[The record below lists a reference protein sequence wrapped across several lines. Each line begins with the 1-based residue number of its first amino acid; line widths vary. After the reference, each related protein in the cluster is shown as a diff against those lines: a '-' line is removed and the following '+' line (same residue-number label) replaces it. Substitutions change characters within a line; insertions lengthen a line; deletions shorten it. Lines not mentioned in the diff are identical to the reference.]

1 MCNQIKVSVIIPVYN
16 AEKYLHQCIGS
27 VLGQTLADIEVICVD
42 DGSTDGSLDILREY
56 SEKDGRVTV
65 ITQQNKFAGVAR
77 NTGMDAAKGKYYAF
91 LDADDYITDDGLEK
105 LYHIA
110 EDNHL
115 DFVKTACY
123 QYDDTAKKV
132 SVDPVYSNSWF
143 KRKNQVIR
151 FEDCH
156 EQFMDVGDVPWNA
169 LYSAEFIKKNNLRYN
184 NLRCAN
190 DSSFYIACLVNAD
203 RIMVCEE
210 YLVYHRTN
218 VAGSLVS
225 VRYRFFENQ
234 IQSYDTICD
243 IVNKST
249 VSDDVKK
256 YVICIELIRTF
267 LWYEKLISK
276 KVNAF
281 GVVDVTTRFVR
292 DYNPEVL
299 GKKYW
304 NVFKNTHY
312 IYYYNKLKKR
322 AEINFVHE
330 KTENPEISVI
340 IPVDKTSIHIA
351 ECIDSVIAGDF
362 ENVEIIC
369 VNANAEASALE
380 WVERYA
386 QTDKRITVEKQSS
399 HTVGGAYNRG
409 VAFAGG
415 KYIAFA
421 AFDRKLDKKYISS
434 LYSEAIK
441 TDADIVV
448 GTAVNNRT
456 TADKLAENVFTFT
469 PVTTDGKLVRKQF
482 IVDNNISF
490 ADTDNFCSIGFF
502 CDAISK
508 AALISGTDAA
518 KSEYFDNYPKTEDSV
533 AEDFALALQRAQE
546 KVCGTEHSGC
556 RYKSYADM
564 AVCYMADMLKN
575 AVRAETLEKIYCSLP
590 EYLRI
595 LGIGTDNIGTFGI
608 KGEGG
613 YIAAVIK
620 YKSFED
626 YLFEEVKNFRTFEDE
641 KITRYKGVISRGKK
655 ARSKFNTVTYSVK
668 SAVSAMKGCYRDYG
682 FMYTV
687 NLMLKKL
694 KKQK

>member
-1 MCNQIKVSVIIPVYN
+1 
-16 AEKYLHQCIGS
+16 
-27 VLGQTLADIEVICVD
+27 
-42 DGSTDGSLDILREY
+42 
-56 SEKDGRVTV
+56 
-65 ITQQNKFAGVAR
+65 
-77 NTGMDAAKGKYYAF
+77 
-91 LDADDYITDDGLEK
+91 
-105 LYHIA
+105 
-110 EDNHL
+110 
-115 DFVKTACY
+115 
-123 QYDDTAKKV
+123 
-132 SVDPVYSNSWF
+132 
-143 KRKNQVIR
+143 
-151 FEDCH
+151 
-156 EQFMDVGDVPWNA
+156 MDVGDVPWNA

-190 DSSFYIACLVNAD
+190 DSSFYIACLANAD

-256 YVICIELIRTF
+256 YVICSELIRTF

-351 ECIDSVIAGDF
+351 ECM
-362 ENVEIIC
+362 
-369 VNANAEASALE
+369 
-380 WVERYA
+380 
-386 QTDKRITVEKQSS
+386 
-399 HTVGGAYNRG
+399 
-409 VAFAGG
+409 
-415 KYIAFA
+415 
-421 AFDRKLDKKYISS
+421 
-434 LYSEAIK
+434 
-441 TDADIVV
+441 
-448 GTAVNNRT
+448 
-456 TADKLAENVFTFT
+456 
-469 PVTTDGKLVRKQF
+469 
-482 IVDNNISF
+482 
-490 ADTDNFCSIGFF
+490 
-502 CDAISK
+502 
-508 AALISGTDAA
+508 
-518 KSEYFDNYPKTEDSV
+518 DSV

-564 AVCYMADMLKN
+564 AVCYMTDMLKN

-687 NLMLKKL
+687 NLMIKKL